1 MSVVKGSKQHR
12 LIVVP
17 YRPQFRILL
26 IASIVLALC
35 VVAAVSYLL
44 GEHRGSS
51 LQIQA
56 VAERDSLRLKLES
69 KTKEAEQLSQQV
81 ANLTLATEVDKV
93 AGEDVR
99 NEVIQLKDEISA
111 LQEDISFY
119 RGLMEPTDNKRGLTI
134 GSVDVISTSVPRQY
148 DFKVV
153 VQQLTTNHQLLQGS
167 LEFNVI
173 GREGPIYRNIA
184 LKDLTSQVDSDEIRL
199 GFKYFQNIE
208 GRLEIPIGF
217 EPERIE
223 IIARSTGRD
232 AVQVEKKFGWL
243 VQEKLSTSAL

>member
-17 YRPQFRILL
+17 YRPQFRIVL
-26 IASIVLALC
+26 IASVVVALC
-35 VVAAVSYLL
+35 VVAGVSYVV
-44 GEHRGSS
+44 GDYRGSN
-51 LQIQA
+51 LQVSA
-56 VAERDSLRLKLES
+56 AAERDSLRLKLES
-69 KTKEAEQLSQQV
+69 KTLEAEQLSQQV
-81 ANLTLATEVDKV
+81 ANLTLATEVDQV

-99 NEVIQLKDEISA
+99 SEVIQLKSEIAA

-119 RGLMEPTDNKRGLTI
+119 RGLMEPTDNKHGLTI
-134 GSVDVISTSVPRQY
+134 GSVDVISTAVPRQY

-153 VQQLTTNHQLLQGS
+153 VQQLTTNHQVLQGT

-223 IIARSTGRD
+223 VIARSSGRD